1 MNFTTF
7 PSNISVSETMS
18 TTAAIF
24 TTGQPSLSSGQPW
37 PSTGQPLPSEE
48 SLAAVILAHM
58 NEEEKFRQIPLTL
71 FLVILSVTGL
81 FGNVLVCFIYGRVY
95 KISNSRTFIMSL
107 AVVDLFTCAIGIPME
122 IATSLDQYQFHSPW
136 VCKISRFMNIF
147 TTITAAVVLVLIAMD
162 RYRKICRSL
171 EWQITNRYS
180 KILCVCSV
188 IAGLILS
195 WPAFPL
201 YGIKS
206 TDLVLTPDVNGTS
219 TECSIDDSSKNTRIP
234 LIYEAL
240 HTMVFLVGVVSLV
253 ILYILIGRRVRFFA
267 QKHEARRGSSSNSL
281 DTVEQRNERR
291 QTRRDKLRQLQSE
304 GSSSDGDSNVSTETK
319 SSVVRNGKHK
329 ISFTLSSGVGQNTV
343 DMKPGASVLKRNNSS
358 CLNAPIMA
366 KQAKCRK
373 TLARNTT
380 YLMFLIT
387 IVFILS
393 FVPVLTL
400 VLIREV
406 KKDFVDNL
414 SDSGRTAYRFF
425 LRSYYINAAMNPVIY
440 SIFDRRFRKAVKST
454 TREMIN
460 KFPFCKS

>member
-1 MNFTTF
+1 MNFSTF
-7 PSNISVSETMS
+7 FSNISMSETMS
-18 TTAAIF
+18 TTEA
-24 TTGQPSLSSGQPW
+24 TY
-37 PSTGQPLPSEE
+37 STGQPPSSGELE
-48 SLAAVILAHM
+48 SLAATLLAKL
-58 NEEEKFRQIPLTL
+58 NKEEKFRQIPLTL
-71 FLVILSVTGL
+71 FLVVLSVTGL
-81 FGNVLVCFIYGRVY
+81 LGNVLVCFIYGRVY

-136 VCKISRFMNIF
+136 ICKISRFMNIF
-147 TTITAAVVLVLIAMD
+147 TTITSAVVLVLIAMD

-171 EWQITNRYS
+171 EWQITNKHS
-180 KILCVCSV
+180 KILCVSSV
-188 IAGLILS
+188 IAGLVLS

-206 TDLVLTPDVNGTS
+206 TELVLSPAVNGTS

-240 HTMVFLVGVVSLV
+240 HTMVFLVGVFSLV

-267 QKHEARRGSSSNSL
+267 QKHEARRGSSSNGL
-281 DTVEQRNERR
+281 DTVEQQSETR
-291 QTRRDKLRQLQSE
+291 QTRRDKLRKLQSE

-319 SSVVRNGKHK
+319 TSVVRNAKHK
-329 ISFTLSSGVGQNTV
+329 ISFTLSSGVGHNTV
-343 DMKPGASVLKRNNSS
+343 DMKPGASLKRNNSS

-380 YLMFLIT
+380 YLMFIIS

-406 KKDFVDNL
+406 KKDFVDSL
-414 SDSGRTAYRFF
+414 SDSERTAYRFF

-454 TREMIN
+454 TRELIN
-460 KFPFCKS
+460 NFPFCKS